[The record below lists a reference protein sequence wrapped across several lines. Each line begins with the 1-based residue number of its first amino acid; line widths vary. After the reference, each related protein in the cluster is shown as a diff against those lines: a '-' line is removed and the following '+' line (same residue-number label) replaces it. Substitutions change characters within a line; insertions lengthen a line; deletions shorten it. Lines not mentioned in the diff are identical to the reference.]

1 MSPSPRSPLA
11 ALVEKL
17 IPGIRFPWL
26 LVILAGLLAVDLV
39 VPDPIP
45 LLDEVVLAVLT
56 FLAASWRRR
65 GGDPSRPI
73 KDVTPPDEDGEPP
86 PRDARDPH

>member
-1 MSPSPRSPLA
+1 MSPTPRSPVT
-11 ALVEKL
+11 ALIEKL

-26 LVILAGLLAVDLV
+26 VGILAGLLVLDLV

-45 LLDEVVLAVLT
+45 MLDEVVLAVLT

-65 GGDPSRPI
+65 DNDEPRTI
-73 KDVTPPDEDGEPP
+73 KDVTPPDAD
-86 PRDARDPH
+86 PRSETRDDDR

>member
-1 MSPSPRSPLA
+1 MNQPTSSPLA
-11 ALVEKL
+11 ALIQKL

-26 LVILAGLLAVDLV
+26 LGLLAGLLVVDLV
-39 VPDPIP
+39 VPDPVP

-65 GGDPSRPI
+65 EVADDRGI
-73 KDVTPPDEDGEPP
+73 KDVTPPDEHDGTL
-86 PRDARDPH
+86 PRGGQEGD